1 MHAPMDIKESLLNIQ
16 KYKVKKILLFIQ
28 ISFDS
33 SFKDSTFI
41 LINESLQELQIHM

>member
-1 MHAPMDIKESLLNIQ
+1 MNAPVDIKEPLLNVQ
-16 KYKVKKILLFIQ
+16 KYKVKKFLLFTQ

-41 LINESLQELQIHM
+41 FINESLQEL